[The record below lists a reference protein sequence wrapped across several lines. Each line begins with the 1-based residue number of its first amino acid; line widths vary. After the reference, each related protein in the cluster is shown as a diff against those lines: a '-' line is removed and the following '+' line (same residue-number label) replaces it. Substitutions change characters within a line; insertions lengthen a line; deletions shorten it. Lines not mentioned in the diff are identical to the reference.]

1 MIDESTIKS
10 LYNDRPTLLEWLK
23 RVEEQLEEVKKL
35 TNFDKLTANSADIK
49 DDLKVGQTLTAKE
62 LVTHGD
68 ANFMGGTY
76 ANNLSVD
83 NIQVGGEDVARAVYV
98 HRIAFTIGGASRF
111 YYRVLSTKGEPYT
124 SISAV
129 FADKA
134 NNSIDNVIVVD
145 FVPTGSMGLLKFSD
159 AGAVV
164 DAVGIVG
171 GNPGAFDTIGKA
183 SISFVSDEVVGRW
196 VA

>member
-10 LYNDRPTLLEWLK
+10 LYNDKPTLMEWLK

-49 DDLKVGQTLTAKE
+49 ADLKVGQTLTAKE
-62 LVTHGD
+62 LVTLDD
-68 ANFMGGTY
+68 ANFMGGAY
-76 ANNLSVD
+76 ANNLSAD

-98 HRIAFTIGGASRF
+98 HRLAFTYGGSSRF
-111 YYRVLSTKGEPYT
+111 YHRILSTKDEPYT

-145 FVPTGSMGLLKFSD
+145 FAPMGSMGLLKFSD

-171 GNPGAFDTIGKA
+171 GNPGAFD
-183 SISFVSDEVVGRW
+183 SISKSSVSFVSDEVVGRW
-196 VA
+196 NA